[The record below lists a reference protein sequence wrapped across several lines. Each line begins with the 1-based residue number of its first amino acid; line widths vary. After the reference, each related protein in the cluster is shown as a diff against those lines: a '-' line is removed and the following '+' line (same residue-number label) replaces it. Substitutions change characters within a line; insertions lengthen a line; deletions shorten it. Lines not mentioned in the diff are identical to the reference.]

1 MDVVVGVDGGGSRT
15 RVSVADRAGNELA
28 VAEGAGSALTPEGA
42 DRSAAVITAIVSEA
56 LVSLTGARVLA
67 LCAGVA
73 GAGREAEREALEESL
88 ESRGLAMQVIV
99 VPDAVLALED
109 AFGSGPGI
117 VLLAGTGS
125 IALGRGPTGAM
136 ARCGGWGPAFGDEGS
151 AAWIG
156 RKALATVAAAYDGRE
171 PETDLVAPL
180 LAATKCSTAEDLV
193 AWARAATP
201 ADLARLAPLVAEGAA
216 TGDLRAESLLALAV
230 EELAL
235 HVRTLARR
243 LFGDERASF
252 PLALGGGLLARGS
265 LVRRRLEQRL
275 RSMTPGAQ
283 LRDDDLV
290 PVRGAVRMALRELQP
305 VLVPR

>member
-28 VAEGAGSALTPEGA
+28 AVEGAGSALTREGA
-42 DRSAAVITAIVSEA
+42 DRSAAVIAALVGEA
-56 LVSLTGARVLA
+56 LGSLTGARVLA

-73 GAGREAEREALEESL
+73 GAGREAEREALERLL
-88 ESRGLAMQVIV
+88 ESHGLAIQVIV

-136 ARCGGWGPAFGDEGS
+136 ARCGGWGPVFGDEGS

-156 RKALATVAAAYDGRE
+156 RKALATVAAAHDGRE
-171 PETDLVAPL
+171 PATDLVAPL
-180 LAATKCSTAEDLV
+180 LAATRCTTAEDLV
-193 AWARAATP
+193 AWARGAAP
-201 ADLARLAPLVAEGAA
+201 ADLARLAPVVAEVAA
-216 TGDLRAESLLALAV
+216 TGDLRAESLLALAI

-252 PLALGGGLLARGS
+252 PLALGGGLIARGS

-283 LRDDDLV
+283 LREEDVV
-290 PVRGAVRMALRELQP
+290 PVRGGVRLALRELQA
-305 VLVPR
+305 VPMPR